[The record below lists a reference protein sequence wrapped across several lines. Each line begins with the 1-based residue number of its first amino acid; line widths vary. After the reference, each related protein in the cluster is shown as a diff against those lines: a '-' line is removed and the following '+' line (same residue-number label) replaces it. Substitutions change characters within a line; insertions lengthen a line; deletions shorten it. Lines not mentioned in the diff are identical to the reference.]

1 MDKIIKTSKKPKIRT
16 KLIIIYLVA
25 GILPCLLISGLMIR
39 NARTTLLEQRT
50 EILRL
55 DNQRVRSAMFSILY
69 QSTRI
74 SNTIFFDEQTRQLVS
89 HIHESPQDVSAMYRD
104 YTLTQN
110 LISLTPAISGI
121 RIFVTNSS
129 MISRG
134 PFVVADETVL
144 SAAWFNQ
151 AIHTRGEITWIY
163 NTHMDNL
170 GGLRLVR
177 NIPLPHDELFAVMV
191 ITISNNYLALSIES
205 GDLLYALYL
214 NETQL
219 FYHSHSITGGFEPD
233 DMFGRP
239 FNIFDI
245 ELGGQPALGYA
256 GRVAPF
262 HSNDTFQVL
271 AFDATVYRDIATTF
285 NMTLTMVV
293 GVLIIPLLLIL
304 WFTSDLS
311 KRLLVVRNHMH
322 HIAKGNLYSLP
333 KLKGN
338 DELIDLLDDMQQT
351 VSEMQKLNEEI
362 YKKEFDRQKLINY
375 QQEMEF
381 KMLSSQINPHFLFNA
396 LETIRMKAVV
406 DNQAEIAYVIKR
418 LGSLMRHMIKAKDH
432 MITLHSELENI
443 HSYLIIQRFR
453 FGERF
458 NYEITVS
465 PEIDTQKYM
474 ILPLLVQPIVENAL
488 IHGLENRLE
497 DGWIKID
504 IFREGQFL
512 MIRVED
518 NGTGFDQDIKVI
530 LEKRMEN
537 TKETQDVGIGLSN
550 THQRIRLFYG
560 NDYGVEINSVE
571 NVGTVSL
578 SRLPWELNH
587 EATNN

>member
-1 MDKIIKTSKKPKIRT
+1 MTKLIKATKKPKIRT

-39 NARTTLLEQRT
+39 NARTSLLEQRT

-74 SNTIFFDEQTRQLVS
+74 SDTIFFDEQTRQLVT
-89 HIHESPQDVSAMYRD
+89 HIYASPQDVSAMYRD

-121 RIFVTNSS
+121 RIFVTNDS

-134 PFVVADETVL
+134 PFVVVDETVL
-144 SAAWFNQ
+144 SADWFNR

-163 NTHMDNL
+163 DTDIDNL

-177 NIPLPHDELFAVMV
+177 NIPLPHDEQFAVMV
-191 ITISNNYLALSIES
+191 ITISNNYLALSIEG
-205 GDLLYALYL
+205 GDLLYVLYL
-214 NETQL
+214 NEAQL
-219 FYHSHSITGGFEPD
+219 FYRSHSITGRLEANDIFN
-233 DMFGRP
+233 RP
-239 FNIFDI
+239 FSIFDI
-245 ELGGQPALGYA
+245 ELGGQTALGYA
-256 GRVAPF
+256 GRVVPF
-262 HSNDTFQVL
+262 HSNDAFQIL
-271 AFDATVYRDIATTF
+271 AFDATVYRDIASSF
-285 NMTLTMVV
+285 NMTLAMVV
-293 GVLIIPLLLIL
+293 GVLIIPLLLIM
-304 WFTSDLS
+304 WFTSNLS
-311 KRLLVVRNHMH
+311 
-322 HIAKGNLYSLP
+322 
-333 KLKGN
+333 
-338 DELIDLLDDMQQT
+338 
-351 VSEMQKLNEEI
+351 EEI
-362 YKKEFDRQKLINY
+362 NRKELDQQKLINY

-406 DNQAEIAYVIKR
+406 DSQAEIAYIIKR

-465 PEIDTQKYM
+465 PEIDTQNYM

-504 IFREGQFL
+504 VFREDQFL

-518 NGTGFDQDIKVI
+518 NGTGFDEDIKAE
-530 LEKRMEN
+530 LKKRMEN
-537 TKETQDVGIGLSN
+537 PKETPQDAGIGLSN
-550 THQRIRLFYG
+550 THQRIRMFYG
-560 NDYGVEINSVE
+560 NDYGVEINSKKNE
-571 NVGTVSL
+571 GTVSL
-578 SRLPWELNH
+578 SRLPWEVNQ
-587 EATNN
+587 